1 MDTTDK
7 GHTGC
12 SRTHKPAPA
21 TEAKYRE
28 AVELYASTDLTC
40 VEISRRCSVSLAG
53 FKGYI
58 CKYRRDLLLPRYGI
72 RCDPEEAA
80 GIGMGQRRSQ
90 RPATR
95 AKYREAVAACDSMD
109 YIACNVSQIAR

>member
-12 SRTHKPAPA
+12 NRTHRPAPA

-53 FKGYI
+53 FKGGI

-72 RCDPEEAA
+72 RCDPEEAV
-80 GIGMGQRRSQ
+80 GIGMGQRRNQ
-90 RPATR
+90 RPATGP
-95 AKYREAVAACDSMD
+95 
-109 YIACNVSQIAR
+109 NTARR

>member
-7 GHTGC
+7 GHTGRN
-12 SRTHKPAPA
+12 RTHKPAPA
-21 TEAKYRE
+21 TEEKYRE

-58 CKYRRDLLLPRYGI
+58 CKYRRDLLLPRYG
-72 RCDPEEAA
+72 
-80 GIGMGQRRSQ
+80 
-90 RPATR
+90 ATR
-95 AKYREAVAACDSMD
+95 KRLP
-109 YIACNVSQIAR
+109 VSEWASAGVSDPPPGPNTARR